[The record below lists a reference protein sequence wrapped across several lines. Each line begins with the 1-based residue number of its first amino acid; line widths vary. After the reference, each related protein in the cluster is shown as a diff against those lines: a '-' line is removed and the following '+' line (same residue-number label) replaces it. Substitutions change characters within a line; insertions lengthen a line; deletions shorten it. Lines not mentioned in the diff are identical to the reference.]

1 MDTDLRALLQQVAD
15 GRLDPTEAA
24 RLMDAP
30 PSEASRPQDESPATD
45 QATTDQATTDQAT
58 TDQATTHRPTADAAP
73 GAPAS
78 TPSSVRV
85 LPAPRRADDETEKGA
100 EQGTDVARRLLV
112 RATARS
118 VRVIADRAVA
128 TVHVEGPHRTTRDG
142 DLVRVESD
150 LAAPEPGSW
159 SQERPAT
166 WWRSFVQTGALGERL
181 VVRVNPELAVEAEV
195 TAGSLDAV
203 GLTHGLR
210 FRVTAGSVRT
220 RDCSGT
226 VDGVVQAGS
235 AKLEL
240 LPTGASRVR
249 CESGS
254 VDLRLLPGSDA
265 TVRADVELGELKVYD
280 AEGTAVKAAGRD
292 SVVVGDG
299 TATVALDVV
308 MGSAK
313 VRLP

>member
-1 MDTDLRALLQQVAD
+1 MDTDLRTLLQQVAD

-24 RLMDAP
+24 RLMDTP

-45 QATTDQATTDQAT
+45 QPATDQPAAD
-58 TDQATTHRPTADAAP
+58 RPTADRP
-73 GAPAS
+73 TDEPQAPA
-78 TPSSVRV
+78 TAPSSVRV
-85 LPAPRRADDETEKGA
+85 VPAPSRAGQGT
-100 EQGTDVARRLLV
+100 EQGADAARRLLV

-118 VRVIADRAVA
+118 VRVIADQAVA

-220 RDCSGT
+220 RDCTGT

-240 LPTGASRVR
+240 RPTGASRVR

-292 SVVVGDG
+292 SVVVGTG